1 MKTNYLFLAGF
12 IALGLIACNKEER
25 FSPDKGQEPTGNTY
39 MQIQVIGPTAGIGTK
54 TDATDDGTEEG
65 TIGENTISNL
75 RVILVPVGD
84 EDDTRKAQSFL
95 VKEDELSEISVDDG
109 EKYTGYATPKLK
121 VAAEGE
127 YEVFVIANDKT
138 DESVWKNIENTD
150 VVDIVIEEV
159 NEDAMKTTYA
169 KASNFMMFN
178 ESNGSDDIKG
188 EPITI
193 EKKNDFD
200 NPARCENVIRLDRL
214 AVKIAPTVNDGL
226 EPENLKIDTGLEN
239 INNRFPSSSA
249 SPAVNPVESVT
260 LEGFKLLNG
269 AKKAYLQQHWL
280 RSEEEQKDGLIA
292 EGNTVNW
299 DNTLL
304 TPNALTAE
312 TDYYNSLSE
321 FRTLTIDDEGTYT
334 TVQDNFDKL
343 LYYDL
348 SSSSKSKLATI
359 YCMENNSTYD
369 RSGGVIKD
377 ALNGN
382 TTGLV
387 FRWKVALGSG
397 LSDKTA
403 GENCFYAYNDEYFT
417 KLEDIQ
423 ARYPGIFSPAKAD
436 ITTPD
441 SNPYYGQNQETA
453 DLNKAK
459 DELAAAYNSGTPDQM
474 KISDWRVKYNIKVY
488 TEGTMYYLYFIKD
501 QNYCQGDP
509 KATYY
514 SVMRNT
520 VYKLNITGLGGIGTD
535 IPGGWDP
542 DVVPEKPVDNY
553 PLYMI
558 VEVKANPWVIS
569 KEDIIL
575 K

>member
-1 MKTNYLFLAGF
+1 M
-12 IALGLIACNKEER
+12 
-25 FSPDKGQEPTGNTY
+25 
-39 MQIQVIGPTAGIGTK
+39 
-54 TDATDDGTEEG
+54 
-65 TIGENTISNL
+65 
-75 RVILVPVGD
+75 
-84 EDDTRKAQSFL
+84 
-95 VKEDELSEISVDDG
+95 
-109 EKYTGYATPKLK
+109 
-121 VAAEGE
+121 
-127 YEVFVIANDKT
+127 
-138 DESVWKNIENTD
+138 
-150 VVDIVIEEV
+150 
-159 NEDAMKTTYA
+159 
-169 KASNFMMFN
+169 
-178 ESNGSDDIKG
+178 
-188 EPITI
+188 
-193 EKKNDFD
+193 
-200 NPARCENVIRLDRL
+200 
-214 AVKIAPTVNDGL
+214 
-226 EPENLKIDTGLEN
+226 
-239 INNRFPSSSA
+239 
-249 SPAVNPVESVT
+249 T

-269 AKKAYLQQHWL
+269 AKNAYLQQHWL
-280 RSEEEQKDGLIA
+280 RTEEEQKNGLTA

-299 DNTLL
+299 YNTLL
-304 TPNALTAE
+304 TPNNLTTE
-312 TDYYNSLSE
+312 TDYYNSLSD
-321 FRTLTIDDEGTYT
+321 FRTLDIDDKGTYT
-334 TVQDNFDKL
+334 AIQDNFDEL
-343 LYYDL
+343 PYYDL
-348 SSSSKSKLATI
+348 SSKLATI
-359 YCMENNSTYD
+359 YCMENNSTYGG
-369 RSGGVIKD
+369 SGSAIKD

-387 FRWKVALGSG
+387 FRWQVALGTG
-397 LSDKTA
+397 LSDEMA

-423 ARYPGIFSPAKAD
+423 ARYPGVFSPAEAD
-436 ITTPD
+436 TTPPD
-441 SNPYYGQNQETA
+441 SPYYGQNQETA

-459 DELAAAYNSGTPDQM
+459 DELAAAYNRGTPDQK

-501 QNYCQGDP
+501 QNYCQGDL

>member
-12 IALGLIACNKEER
+12 MALGLIACNKEER
-25 FSPDKGQEPTGNTY
+25 FSPEEGQEPIGNTY

-84 EDDTRKAQSFL
+84 EDDTRTAQSFL
-95 VKEDELSEISVDDG
+95 VEGDELSEISVDGG

-121 VAAEGE
+121 VDAEGE
-127 YEVFVIANDKT
+127 YEVFVIANDKN
-138 DESVWKNIENTD
+138 ESIWSIKDTD
-150 VVDIVIEEV
+150 VDKVIIGEV
-159 NEDAMKTTYA
+159 NEDAMKNTYA
-169 KASNFMMFN
+169 KTSNFMMFN
-178 ESNGSDDIKG
+178 ESNGSDDIEG

-193 EKKNDFD
+193 NNENDFD
-200 NPARCENVIRLDRL
+200 NPARCKNVIRLDRL
-214 AVKIAPTVNDGL
+214 AVKIAPTVNGGL
-226 EPENLKIDTGLEN
+226 ESENLKIDDDTKLEN
-239 INNRFPSSSA
+239 INDRFPSSSA
-249 SPAVNPVESVT
+249 SPAVKPVESVT

-269 AKKAYLQQHWL
+269 AKNAYLQQHWL
-280 RSEEEQKDGLIA
+280 RTEEEQKDGLIA
-292 EGNTVNW
+292 EGNNTVNW
-299 DNTLL
+299 YNTLL
-304 TPNALTAE
+304 TPNNLTTE
-312 TDYYNSLSE
+312 TDYYNSLSD
-321 FRTLTIDDEGTYT
+321 FRTLDIDDEGTYT
-334 TVQDNFDKL
+334 AIQDNFDKL
-343 LYYDL
+343 PYYDL
-348 SSSSKSKLATI
+348 SSKLATI
-359 YCMENNSTYD
+359 YCMENNSTYGG
-369 RSGGVIKD
+369 SGSAIKD

-387 FRWKVALGSG
+387 FRWQVALGTG

-423 ARYPGIFSPAKAD
+423 ARYPGVFSPAEAD
-436 ITTPD
+436 ITIPD

-459 DELAAAYNSGTPDQM
+459 DELAAAYNNGTPDQK

>member
-12 IALGLIACNKEER
+12 MALGLIACNKEER
-25 FSPDKGQEPTGNTY
+25 FSPEEGQEPIGNTY

-75 RVILVPVGD
+75 RVILVPVRD
-84 EDDTRKAQSFL
+84 EDDTRTAQSFL
-95 VKEDELSEISVDDG
+95 VEGDELSEISVDGG

-121 VAAEGE
+121 VDAEGE
-127 YEVFVIANDKT
+127 YEVFVIANDKN
-138 DESVWKNIENTD
+138 ESIWSIKDTD
-150 VVDIVIEEV
+150 VDKVIIGEVD
-159 NEDAMKTTYA
+159 EDAMKNTYA
-169 KASNFMMFN
+169 KTSNFMMFN
-178 ESNGSDDIKG
+178 ESNGSDDIEG

-193 EKKNDFD
+193 NNENDFD
-200 NPARCENVIRLDRL
+200 NPARCKNVIRLDRL
-214 AVKIAPTVNDGL
+214 AVKIAPTVNGGL
-226 EPENLKIDTGLEN
+226 ESENLKIDDDTKLEN
-239 INNRFPSSSA
+239 INDRFPSSSA
-249 SPAVNPVESVT
+249 SPAVKPVKSVT

-269 AKKAYLQQHWL
+269 AKNAYLQQHWL
-280 RSEEEQKDGLIA
+280 RTEEEQKDEQLIA

-299 DNTLL
+299 YNTLL
-304 TPNALTAE
+304 TPNNLTTE
-312 TDYYNSLSE
+312 TDYYNSLSD
-321 FRTLTIDDEGTYT
+321 FRTLDIDVKGTYT
-334 TVQDNFDKL
+334 AIQDNFDEL
-343 LYYDL
+343 PYYDL
-348 SSSSKSKLATI
+348 SSKLATI

-397 LSDKTA
+397 LSDNTA

-423 ARYPGIFSPAKAD
+423 ARYPGVFSPAEAD

-441 SNPYYGQNQETA
+441 SSQNQETA

-459 DELAAAYNSGTPDQM
+459 DELAAAYNSGTPDQK